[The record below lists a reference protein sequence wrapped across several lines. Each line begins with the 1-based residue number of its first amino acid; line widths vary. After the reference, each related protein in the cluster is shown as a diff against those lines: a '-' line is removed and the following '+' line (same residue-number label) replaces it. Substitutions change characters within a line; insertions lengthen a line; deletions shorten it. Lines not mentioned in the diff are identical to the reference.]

1 MIDYSPFWLT
11 LQNSKESTYTLEKDY
26 KVSGSTIDRLKNNK
40 NISTKTINDLCRILN
55 CNVQD
60 ILQYIYSEED
70 QTLYIR

>member
-26 KVSGSTIDRLKNNK
+26 KVSGSTINRLKNNK

-70 QTLYIR
+70 QAL